1 MATAANPST
10 KRTARPSA
18 LSREKIVKAAY
29 QLAKKDPVNA
39 LSMRKIATKL
49 KVTPM
54 AIYKYFEDKDELTA
68 AVIDMH
74 MTKSDLIPEDI
85 DSADWRQWIK
95 SAFMRMWDA
104 YDAAPSM
111 VQYMTKA
118 GSFGPAVLSWQNQ
131 ALKVLISAGLT
142 PKQALTAHAAMAE
155 LATGSS
161 ILMPIRKQG
170 VERTFPSIWKAMQ
183 EGKVPELSD
192 LTEGAKSIV
201 DYPWLMMCGQ
211 AMLEDMQDS
220 RRAFTEEIEL
230 ILESLALQIQ
240 ANTDAK

>member
-1 MATAANPST
+1 MATAAKTT
-10 KRTARPSA
+10 KRSARTPA
-18 LSREKIVKAAY
+18 LSQEKIVKAAY

-54 AIYKYFEDKDELTA
+54 AIYKYFNDKDELTA

-74 MTKSDLIPEDI
+74 MMKSDLIPQDV
-85 DSADWRQWIK
+85 DQSDWRQWIK
-95 SAFMRMWDA
+95 SAFLRMWDA

-111 VQYMTKA
+111 VQYMTQA
-118 GSFGPAVLSWQNQ
+118 GSFGPAVLNWQNE

-170 VERTFPSIWKAMQ
+170 VERTFPTIWKALQ

-192 LTEGAKSIV
+192 LNEGNNIV

-220 RRAFTEEIEL
+220 RKAFSEEIEL
-230 ILESLALQIQ
+230 ILDSLALQID
-240 ANTDAK
+240 ANEKTSS

>member
-1 MATAANPST
+1 MATAEKST
-10 KRTARPSA
+10 KRTAKPTA
-18 LSREKIVKAAY
+18 LSREKIIKAAY

-39 LSMRKIATKL
+39 LSMRKIATRL

-54 AIYKYFEDKDELTA
+54 AIYKYFSDKDELTA

-74 MTKSDLIPEDI
+74 MTKSDLIPDDI
-85 DSADWRQWIK
+85 DQADWRSWIK
-95 SAFMRMWDA
+95 SAFLRMWDA

-118 GSFGPAVLSWQNQ
+118 GSFGPAVLSWQNE

-142 PKQALTAHAAMAE
+142 PKQALTAHAALAE

-161 ILMPIRKQG
+161 ILMPIRRQG
-170 VERTFPSIWKAMQ
+170 VERTFPTIWKAMQ

-192 LTEGAKSIV
+192 LSEEGTTTIV

-220 RRAFTEEIEL
+220 RKAFAEEIEL
-230 ILESLALQIQ
+230 ILGSLALQIS
-240 ANTDAK
+240 ANKGNA